1 MLFLDAM
8 TPLGAVLL
16 SIPAILILVAVVA
29 LVAAGIRM
37 IVVTVRKRREAENAA
52 EKENVNHDLP

>member
-8 TPLGAVLL
+8 TPLGAILI
-16 SIPAILILVAVVA
+16 SIPTILILVAVVA

-37 IVVTVRKRREAENAA
+37 IVVTVRKRRKAENAA

>member
-8 TPLGAVLL
+8 TPLGAILI
-16 SIPAILILVAVVA
+16 SIPVILILVAVVV
-29 LVAAGIRM
+29 LIAAGIRM
-37 IVVTVRKRREAENAA
+37 IVATVRKRREAENAA

>member
-16 SIPAILILVAVVA
+16 SIPAILILIAVVA

-37 IVVTVRKRREAENAA
+37 IVAIVRKRRDAENIA